1 MAELFFTSDTHS
13 YVFPTDYIS
22 DEKRNMGYIAA
33 ASQFADGAII
43 ADGGDVLQGSP
54 LIRYELEKGI
64 RPFTAAEAFNRA
76 GLSIYTPGNHDFNF
90 GYDTLRDFLTSLEAD
105 TVAANLIDERGELDV
120 RRFVIKD
127 TSDGLRLLFV
137 GVITDYVNIW
147 EKKENLEGLKIID
160 SVLAAKEALEE
171 GRRFSPD
178 FTICIYHGGFDDDES
193 GEIRENRGMELAHL
207 GFDVLLTAH
216 QHAIIE
222 PKRIGTAITLQTG
235 SKAMHYARLVFKHDR
250 SIEAEILATD
260 GSLPLKKCFQAMD
273 DTVEKQVLLSLKEPI
288 GRINGVLLDSSKLES
303 AVHGSS
309 LADFFGDI
317 QLGFSGADVSAVS
330 LFNDPVSLGPVVT
343 LGSLLASYPFANTL
357 LKLRLTGAMLKE
369 AMERSASY
377 FDEEDGNVRIS
388 DRFTI
393 PKEEH
398 YNYDFYRG
406 ISYAFDI
413 RKPLGQRVV
422 HLMLGDTDLLENP
435 EKELTIVLNSYRAT
449 GTGGYGVYRK
459 AEVVERYSQDVQDL
473 LIEYL
478 RKEGDI
484 EIPEKTGFA
493 LIY

>member
-160 SVLAAKEALEE
+160 SVRAAKEALEE
-171 GRRFSPD
+171 GRKFSPD
-178 FTICIYHGGFDDDES
+178 FTVCIYHGGFDDDES
-193 GEIRENRGMELAHL
+193 GEIRENRGMELAEL

-343 LGSLLASYPFANTL
+343 LGSLLESYPFANTL

-459 AEVVERYSQDVQDL
+459 AEVLERYSQDVQDL
-473 LIEYL
+473 LIGYFK
-478 RKEGDI
+478 KEDDI
-484 EIPEKTGFA
+484 KIPEKTGFA

>member
-160 SVLAAKEALEE
+160 SVRAAKEALEE

-178 FTICIYHGGFDDDES
+178 FTICIYHGGFDDNET
-193 GEIRENRGMELAHL
+193 GEIKENRGMELAEL

-235 SKAMHYARLVFKHDR
+235 AKAMHYARLLFNHDK
-250 SIEAEILATD
+250 SIEAEVLATD
-260 GSLPLKKCFQAMD
+260 SSLPMKKCFQTMD
-273 DTVEKQVLLSLKEPI
+273 DNVEKQVIQSLKEPI
-288 GRINGVLLDSSKLES
+288 GRIRGVLQDSSKLES

-317 QLGFSGADVSAVS
+317 QPCGLLRGYPAWILGC
-330 LFNDPVSLGPVVT
+330 
-343 LGSLLASYPFANTL
+343 
-357 LKLRLTGAMLKE
+357 RC
-369 AMERSASY
+369 
-377 FDEEDGNVRIS
+377 ICC
-388 DRFTI
+388 I
-393 PKEEH
+393 
-398 YNYDFYRG
+398 
-406 ISYAFDI
+406 AF
-413 RKPLGQRVV
+413 Q
-422 HLMLGDTDLLENP
+422 
-435 EKELTIVLNSYRAT
+435 
-449 GTGGYGVYRK
+449 
-459 AEVVERYSQDVQDL
+459 
-473 LIEYL
+473 
-478 RKEGDI
+478 
-484 EIPEKTGFA
+484 
-493 LIY
+493 

>member
-1 MAELFFTSDTHS
+1 
-13 YVFPTDYIS
+13 
-22 DEKRNMGYIAA
+22 
-33 ASQFADGAII
+33 
-43 ADGGDVLQGSP
+43 
-54 LIRYELEKGI
+54 
-64 RPFTAAEAFNRA
+64 
-76 GLSIYTPGNHDFNF
+76 
-90 GYDTLRDFLTSLEAD
+90 
-105 TVAANLIDERGELDV
+105 
-120 RRFVIKD
+120 
-127 TSDGLRLLFV
+127 
-137 GVITDYVNIW
+137 
-147 EKKENLEGLKIID
+147 
-160 SVLAAKEALEE
+160 
-171 GRRFSPD
+171 
-178 FTICIYHGGFDDDES
+178 
-193 GEIRENRGMELAHL
+193 
-207 GFDVLLTAH
+207 
-216 QHAIIE
+216 
-222 PKRIGTAITLQTG
+222 
-235 SKAMHYARLVFKHDR
+235 
-250 SIEAEILATD
+250 
-260 GSLPLKKCFQAMD
+260 MD

-377 FDEEDGNVRIS
+377 FDEEEGNVRIS

-459 AEVVERYSQDVQDL
+459 AEVLERYSQDVQDL
-473 LIEYL
+473 LIGYFK
-478 RKEGDI
+478 KEDDI
-484 EIPEKTGFA
+484 KIPEKTGFA